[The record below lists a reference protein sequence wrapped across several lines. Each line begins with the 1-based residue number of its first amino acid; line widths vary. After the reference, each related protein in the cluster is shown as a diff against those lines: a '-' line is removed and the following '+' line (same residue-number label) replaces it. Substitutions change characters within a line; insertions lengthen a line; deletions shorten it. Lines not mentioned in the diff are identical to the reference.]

1 MRTAPVVVPLFLL
14 AASLPRAASAL
25 VIALDPE
32 TMAPPASEASGTP
45 APATSVPEAAPRP
58 GPVTVTASPSKT
70 EVAPGERFVV
80 EVTAKAPTGT
90 TFVFPAEIVTD
101 AAELRPVP
109 ATGGPSDTPVA
120 PLPAGVHRYDAAVFE
135 LSDATIPA
143 LTVEYR
149 LPDGTAGKAATEP
162 VALKVVSRLPKD
174 ADPQKI
180 ADVRGPLS
188 LSVGRAFWVTLGI
201 LGAGLAA
208 LVFWLVR
215 RRRRPAL
222 APATPTAPPLD
233 PAAEARAALAAL
245 VAADF
250 LARGDHRG
258 FYIVLTAIAKRY
270 LERRLG
276 APVLEMTTAE
286 MVAFLRDS
294 PPTSALVG
302 PMRDLAGAADQ
313 IKFARG
319 AGLTAEAERHT
330 EAVRG
335 MIATTEAAFAPPPAA
350 AAEKVA

>member
-1 MRTAPVVVPLFLL
+1 MRPAPVVITLL
-14 AASLPRAASAL
+14 LVASLARVASAL

-32 TMAPPASEASGTP
+32 TMAPPAREASGTP
-45 APATSVPEAAPRP
+45 TPVTSVPEAAPRP

-80 EVTAKAPTGT
+80 EVTAKAPAGT
-90 TFVFPAEIVTD
+90 SFVFPAEIVTD

-109 ATGGPSDTPVA
+109 AAGGPSEAPAA

-135 LSDATIPA
+135 LSDATVPA
-143 LTVEYR
+143 LTVKYR
-149 LPDGTAGKAATEP
+149 LPDGTEGEAVSEP

-174 ADPQKI
+174 TDPQKI

-201 LGAGLAA
+201 LGVGLAA
-208 LVFWLVR
+208 LVLWLVR
-215 RRRRPAL
+215 RRRPDQ
-222 APATPTAPPLD
+222 APATLAAPPLD
-233 PAAEARAALAAL
+233 PAVEARAALAAL
-245 VAADF
+245 VASDV
-250 LARGDHRG
+250 LRRGDHRA
-258 FYIVLTAIAKRY
+258 FYIALTAIAKRY

-294 PPTSALVG
+294 PKASALVG

-335 MIATTEAAFAPPPAA
+335 MIATTEAAFAPPTPAA
-350 AAEKVA
+350 ATEKVA